1 MPGFESLPGVWGLA
15 YATDTNKLLALA
27 GRAGHNTGGDG
38 CDENKSD
45 VKMVSVI
52 F

>member
-1 MPGFESLPGVWGLA
+1 VYGALA
-15 YATDTNKLLALA
+15 YAADSNKLLALA

-45 VKMVSVI
+45 VKMVSGI